1 MKKGFTILEL
11 MVVISLLSLLISIS
25 SVNLAG
31 LKRCVLLDNSA
42 NELAN
47 TLNIIKQTA
56 ISSSGRTGL
65 ICNVKKYYVEK
76 LDLFSNSMKKS
87 REASLPDGIC
97 FKEPCEIS
105 FSQSGFP
112 IPGYSGTITMSDR
125 SGRTKKIIVSSF
137 GRIRIE

>member
-11 MVVISLLSLLISIS
+11 LIVISLVSLLMSIS
-25 SVNLAG
+25 AMNMAG
-31 LKRCVLLDNSA
+31 LKRALLLDNSA

-47 TLNIIKQTA
+47 TLTIMKQTA

-65 ICNVKKYYVEK
+65 VCNVKKYYIET
-76 LDLFSNSMKKS
+76 LDLFSNSMKKT

-125 SGRTKKIIVSSF
+125 SERIKKIIVSSF

>member
-11 MVVISLLSLLISIS
+11 LVVISLLSLLISIS

-31 LKRCVLLDNSA
+31 LKRCMLLDNSA

-56 ISSSGRTGL
+56 ISSSGRTEL
-65 ICNVKKYYVEK
+65 VCNVKKYHIET
-76 LDLFSNSMKKS
+76 LDLFSNSMKKTC
-87 REASLPDGIC
+87 EASLPDGIC

-112 IPGYSGTITMSDR
+112 IPGYSGTIIMSDR